1 MKMRSVVRL
10 SALMLALVLTLGA
23 GAAAGAEGTRVCGI
37 RAEST
42 RELYDSLIGTGEWD
56 HRSQETRDRL
66 YQSFPAPSEGA
77 YALSYNLVE
86 NVTVDIQG
94 SSVPLDEAVSGGMVS
109 VEALLAAARQDAEAG
124 VSFEFIRTKNGLTE
138 YTYCYPDYN
147 LVFCDDVLE
156 TPDGK
161 SHLIRSLQVAAP
173 GTPGTVDTALTDP
186 DSPYRY
192 PIDREEWGLDFQVLA
207 ADSGGV
213 TLEIT
218 QSGGQQFGQLV
229 LQRGG
234 VYTAGDLDGAQ
245 EVCFVELTPAQPLT
259 MEGTTQVTLRWAQ
272 PQERG
277 DYLLRLSLH
286 DNFTQQDIPP
296 LSQDFHEYQTYYV
309 EFQIK

>member
-10 SALMLALVLTLGA
+10 SALTLALVLTLGA

-56 HRSQETRDRL
+56 HRSQEVQDRL
-66 YQSFPAPSEGA
+66 YQSFPAASEGA

-94 SSVPLDEAVSGGMVS
+94 SPVPLDEAVSGGMVS
-109 VEALLAAARQDAEAG
+109 VEALLAAARQDTEAG

-192 PIDREEWGLDFQVLA
+192 PIDREDWGLDFQVLA
-207 ADSGGV
+207 ADSGSV

-234 VYTAGDLDGAQ
+234 IYTAGDLDTAQ
-245 EVCFVELTPAQPLT
+245 QVQFVEFTPAQPLT
-259 MEGTTQVTLRWAQ
+259 MGGVTQVEIHWATPQ
-272 PQERG
+272 PSGR
-277 DYLLRLSLH
+277 YLLRLSLH
-286 DNFTQQDIPP
+286 DDFASENIPP
-296 LSQDFHEYQTYYV
+296 LSRDFHEYQTYYI
-309 EFQIK
+309 EFQIP